1 MRRKYVVVPVVSGIL
16 LFFYAPLWGA
26 DWKEYAETDRA
37 VLYYDVKS
45 LIHPSKDVIR
55 VSEKRV
61 FTVKGV
67 LQVVKQPGFG
77 KRYEGLSYATGLS
90 ELQCTEKK
98 KRTVSVGWY
107 SKDGSLLSSDKDE
120 GSNWKPI
127 PPGSSA
133 EALYK
138 VVCK

>member
-1 MRRKYVVVPVVSGIL
+1 
-16 LFFYAPLWGA
+16 
-26 DWKEYAETDRA
+26 
-37 VLYYDVKS
+37 
-45 LIHPSKDVIR
+45 

-67 LQVVKQPGFG
+67 LQIVKQPGFG
-77 KRYEGLSYATGLS
+77 KRYDGLSYVTGLS
-90 ELQCTEKK
+90 ELQCTDKK
-98 KRTVSVGWY
+98 KRTVSVSWY

-127 PPGSSA
+127 TPGSSA

-138 VVCK
+138 MVCK

>member
-1 MRRKYVVVPVVSGIL
+1 MRRRYEVILAVIGIL
-16 LFFYAPLWGA
+16 LFSYAHLWGA
-26 DWKEYAETDRA
+26 DWKQYAETDRA

-45 LIHPSKDVIR
+45 VIHPSKDVIR

-61 FTVKGV
+61 FTMKGV
-67 LQVVKQPGFG
+67 LQIVKQPGFG
-77 KRYEGLSYATGLS
+77 KRYDGLSYVTGLS
-90 ELQCTEKK
+90 ELQCTDKK
-98 KRTVSVGWY
+98 KRTVSVAWY

-127 PPGSSA
+127 TPGSSA

-138 VVCK
+138 MVCK